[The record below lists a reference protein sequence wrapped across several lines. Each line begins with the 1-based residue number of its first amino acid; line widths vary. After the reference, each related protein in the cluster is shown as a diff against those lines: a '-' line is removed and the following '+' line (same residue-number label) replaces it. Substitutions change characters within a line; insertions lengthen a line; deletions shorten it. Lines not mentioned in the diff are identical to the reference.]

1 MTARCDRWAMQ
12 AILIAAAFA
21 LSACAGGG
29 LSTTPSTQGS
39 SQAPSGGADNGA
51 RLDIAA
57 PYAYPNVKCPKKYLT
72 CYTASKKTG
81 LAIAWCYGA
90 ASNPC
95 VRSHADK
102 ASWSGIVCT
111 AKGQTCKKPIKQ
123 LTAKW
128 SGPFKCRKKDQC
140 RGTYE
145 LDTLAPGPGL
155 KRTITYVYKQDI
167 HACVGKNCQDVYIGL
182 NVGK

>member
-1 MTARCDRWAMQ
+1 MTARCNRWALQ
-12 AILIAAAFA
+12 ATLMAAALA
-21 LSACAGGG
+21 LSACAGG
-29 LSTTPSTQGS
+29 LSTTPNVQEFNQG
-39 SQAPSGGADNGA
+39 PSRGADDDA
-51 RLDIAA
+51 RQGMATLDAR
-57 PYAYPNVKCPKKYLT
+57 PNVKCPKKYLT

-90 ASNPC
+90 TSNPC

-111 AKGQTCKKPIKQ
+111 AKGLICKKPIKQ

-128 SGPFKCRKKDQC
+128 SGPFKCKKKDQC

-145 LDTLAPGPGL
+145 LDTLVPGPGL
-155 KRTITYVYKQDI
+155 KRTKNYVYKQDI
-167 HACVGKNCQDVYIGL
+167 QACSGRKCQDVYIGL